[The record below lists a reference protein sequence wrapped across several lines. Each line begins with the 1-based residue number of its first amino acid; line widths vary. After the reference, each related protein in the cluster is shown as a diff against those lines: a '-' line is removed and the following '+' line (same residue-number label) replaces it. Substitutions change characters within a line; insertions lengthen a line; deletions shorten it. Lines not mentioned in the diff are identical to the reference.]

1 LYSVQDKTRT
11 FNVANAHE
19 SYDNR
24 SMTLK
29 RGYVFYHKFLR
40 NDGTDWAD
48 FFNPRQ
54 YGYKSTHGSEVLLPV
69 LAVQALRDDAGF
81 RKTRKKSTRKKILL
95 GFKVLQSLSP
105 QCSIFSYFLLFFLV
119 FLKPPKA

>member
-1 LYSVQDKTRT
+1 MKHRPDGQVERRTNSFDSCHLYEARCFPLLEFVRFARKEINQIFSKSFKTYWSDLYSVQDKTRT

-40 NDGTDWAD
+40 ND
-48 FFNPRQ
+48 
-54 YGYKSTHGSEVLLPV
+54 
-69 LAVQALRDDAGF
+69 
-81 RKTRKKSTRKKILL
+81 
-95 GFKVLQSLSP
+95 
-105 QCSIFSYFLLFFLV
+105 
-119 FLKPPKA
+119 